1 MVTRKGGN
9 RRGTRSTMSKQK
21 GTKGKISLKNYLQ
34 QLEVSDKVV
43 LKAESSIQKGL
54 YYKRFHGKVATVT
67 RKRGF
72 CYEVQLK
79 DGNKLKTL
87 IVHPVHLRKCQDD

>member
-1 MVTRKGGN
+1 MVSRKGGN
-9 RRGTRSTMSKQK
+9 RRGTRSVMRKKAGSR
-21 GTKGKISLKNYLQ
+21 GKISLRTYLQ
-34 QLEVSDKVV
+34 QLEVGDRVT

-54 YYKRFHGKVATVT
+54 YYKRFHGRIAVVT

-87 IVHPVHLRKCQDD
+87 IVHPIHLKKC